1 MAKQRRR
8 RRSAPAE
15 YPGPRKSK
23 LPFPVNLIFNV
34 KAFYVVFII
43 TMIASMAAVGL
54 GVGATSDPE
63 PAPIIDQTGSPTATP
78 RVPQFAG
85 PLPVIDAT
93 QPHTAVLQTNKGEIR
108 IQLATD
114 APEAVNS
121 FAFLAAKN
129 FYDDTALFYVNK
141 GTIAQGGD
149 PNCSP
154 ESDQTCTGFGDPGYN
169 LPLEATATVH
179 EQWTVAVPAITQPD
193 RVHGSQFRIY
203 YAPDERVNGKETIIG
218 NVITGTEILQD
229 LSNLEI
235 CSALNQPTDTCVD
248 DFDDALIIENITVE

>member
-1 MAKQRRR
+1 
-8 RRSAPAE
+8 
-15 YPGPRKSK
+15 
-23 LPFPVNLIFNV
+23 VIFIV
-34 KAFYVVFII
+34 

-54 GVGATSDPE
+54 GVGSGSSNTDP
-63 PAPIIDQTGSPTATP
+63 PPIIDQTGSPTATP

-121 FAFLAAKN
+121 FAFLVAKN
-129 FYDDTALFYVNK
+129 FYDGTALYYVN
-141 GTIAQGGD
+141 TSYIAQGGD
-149 PNCSP
+149 ANCSP
-154 ESDQTCTGFGDPGYN
+154 DSDQICTGFGDPGYS
-169 LPLEATATVH
+169 LPLEATSTVH
-179 EQWTVAVPAITQPD
+179 EKWTVAAPAITQPD

-203 YAPDERVNGKETIIG
+203 FEPDARVDGKETIFG
-218 NVITGTEILQD
+218 KVLTGTEILAA
-229 LSNLEI
+229 LPNLEI

-248 DFDDALIIENITVE
+248 SFDSALIIEDITIE